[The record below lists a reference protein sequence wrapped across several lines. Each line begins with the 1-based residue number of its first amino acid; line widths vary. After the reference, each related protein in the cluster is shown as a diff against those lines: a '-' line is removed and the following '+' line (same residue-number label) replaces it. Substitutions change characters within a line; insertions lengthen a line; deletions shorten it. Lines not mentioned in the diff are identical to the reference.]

1 MKSFEEVW
9 SNRRRNVECL
19 ARLILRRSGQWEM
32 FDDLVAAGMAGLF
45 DAWRNYDPSKLR
57 VMDFWRAYAVHRVR
71 GAMYDE
77 LRAMDHVKRDG
88 RRAIAA
94 GGEQAVPAWC
104 LVRKTR
110 VDDLEEI
117 ACDGSAEAQL
127 LDGESRD
134 LLWEAVGRLP
144 GRLRDVVTWYY
155 RDGDTLRAI
164 GGRLGL
170 TESRVCQIKNEA
182 LGDLRASLRRY
193 EECEECE
200 ECGDLH
206 KASDESAC
214 GRGSRAV

>member
-9 SNRRRNVECL
+9 SNRRRSVECL
-19 ARLILRRSGQWEM
+19 ARLILRRSGQWDM

-45 DAWRNYDPSKLR
+45 DAWRNYDPAKLQ

-77 LRAMDHVKRDG
+77 LRTMDHVKRDG
-88 RRAIAA
+88 RQAIAA
-94 GGEQAVPAWC
+94 GGEEAVPAWC
-104 LVRKTR
+104 LVRKMR

-117 ACDGSAEAQL
+117 ACEGSIESQM
-127 LDGESRD
+127 LDRESRD

-155 RDGDTLRAI
+155 REDNTLKSI
-164 GGRLGL
+164 GRRLGL

-182 LGDLRASLRRY
+182 IGALRASLCR
-193 EECEECE
+193 CE

-206 KASDESAC
+206 STSDESAC